1 MELYGLKWMLERLN
15 EIVGR
20 DRDESPQQDDTY
32 DYAVTS
38 LRRALNETEIYYGT
52 WREANQR
59 DRQKEEELSRMWLEV
74 ARELRSVDPELS
86 KRCELKA
93 RYWADPV
100 GWSSEQLMDLKIT
113 IQEMHDALDELLD
126 DQDGD

>member
-1 MELYGLKWMLERLN
+1 MELYGLKWMLDRLN
-15 EIVGR
+15 EIVGGHR
-20 DRDESPQQDDTY
+20 DKSPQQDDSY
-32 DYAVTS
+32 EYAVTS

-52 WREANQR
+52 WREENQR
-59 DRQKEEELSRMWLEV
+59 DRQREEGLSRTWLEV

-100 GWSSEQLMDLKIT
+100 GWSPEELMDLKIT
-113 IQEMHDALDELLD
+113 IQEMHEALDKLL
-126 DQDGD
+126 GD